1 MARLFTEEEKAQ
13 QKRISAA
20 RLRGER
26 RVAEIKQAQDEF
38 RAQREKELAAEF
50 KEIQLENAER
60 APVDA
65 FLAEQRAERARELA
79 DIQQRKAAAEQITTG
94 TRARGVSQVEAQPA
108 AAPTTEGVAAKD
120 TSAQQ
125 PTTTQ
130 ALVTGSQAV
139 SGLLGAGGQ
148 RQGVGETSSGAAVGT
163 GAVTGLASGA
173 AVGSLA
179 GPVGT
184 VVGAAV
190 GAVVGGVTGALKAS
204 SARKRARRQLHNRK
218 LKQISVIEGEKEQR
232 IQNAMA
238 GMASRMSQALRVPT
252 VRF

>member
-1 MARLFTEEEKAQ
+1 MARLFTEEEEKAQ
-13 QKRISAA
+13 QKKVAAA
-20 RLRGER
+20 RLRGEK
-26 RVAEIKQAQDEF
+26 RVGQIKKVQDTLRTQRNAQLKAD
-38 RAQREKELAAEF
+38 L
-50 KEIQLENAER
+50 KEIQVKEAER
-60 APVDA
+60 APVEA
-65 FLAEQRAERARELA
+65 FLTEQKVESLTA
-79 DIQQRKAAAEQITTG
+79 DQRKTEAAQRLSAGTTS
-94 TRARGVSQVEAQPA
+94 RGRSQVETQPVTTGAEGTTVKDASAQPD
-108 AAPTTEGVAAKD
+108 TTSK
-120 TSAQQ
+120 
-125 PTTTQ
+125 
-130 ALVTGSQAV
+130 ALVAGSQAV

-148 RQGVGETSSGAAVGT
+148 RQGVGETSTGAAVGT

-204 SARKRARRQLHNRK
+204 SARKRARRQLQNRK
-218 LKQISVIEGEKEQR
+218 LRQIAAIEGEKEQR